1 LFKATIMT
9 TTTLRKKVHQYI
21 DDIDN
26 DLLEAVYN
34 ILKIYKHDDGEQS
47 RLTKEQ
53 KSSLDKTLSEHKA
66 GKLKYY
72 TIEQAKAII
81 NNK

>member
-1 LFKATIMT
+1 MT

-34 ILKIYKHDDGEQS
+34 ILKIYKHDVGEQS
-47 RLTKEQ
+47 LLTKGQ
-53 KSSLDKTLSEHKA
+53 KAELDKTLSEHKA

-72 TIEQAKAII
+72 SIEQARAII
-81 NNK
+81 NSK

>member
-1 LFKATIMT
+1 MT
-9 TTTLRKKVHQYI
+9 TTTLRKKVHQYVDGI
-21 DDIDN
+21 DI

-34 ILKIYKHDDGEQS
+34 ILKICKHDDEEQS
-47 RLTKEQ
+47 RLTKGQ

-72 TIEQAKAII
+72 TIEQAKAAVD
-81 NNK
+81 NK

>member
-1 LFKATIMT
+1 MT
-9 TTTLRKKVHQYI
+9 TTTLRKKVHQYV

-34 ILKIYKHDDGEQS
+34 ILKIYKHDVGEQS
-47 RLTKEQ
+47 LLTKGQ
-53 KSSLDKTLSEHKA
+53 KAELDKTLSEHKA

-72 TIEQAKAII
+72 SIEQASAII
-81 NNK
+81 NSK